1 MFGYLTADADLLS
14 EEGFERYRAAYCGL
28 CRKLRER
35 HGEFAGLTLNYDMT
49 LLVLFLG
56 SLYEPE
62 ETHAEGKCLPHP
74 RHARHWFQSE
84 MTDYAADMNV
94 ALAYLKCL
102 DDWQDD
108 GNPASIAEAALF
120 KSAYLKT
127 EAQYPRQCR
136 AMREALDEL
145 HTLEKENSEDIDAAA
160 SCFGRLMAEIF
171 VYCEDRWSDTVRAFA
186 SSLGR
191 FVYVMDACMDLDADT
206 FKNRYNP
213 FRRYYG
219 LENEQR
225 FRDIL
230 RMILGECVYYF
241 DILPLVQDVDIM
253 KNILC
258 DGLWQQFNK
267 KFKIKETSDVSGSV

>member
-1 MFGYLTADADLLS
+1 MFGYLTADIEKLP
-14 EEGFERYRAAYCGL
+14 EESFLRYRSAYCGL

-35 HGEFAGLTLNYDMT
+35 HGEAAGLTLNYDMT

-62 ETHAEGKCLPHP
+62 EKQGEGKCLPHP
-74 RHARHWFQSE
+74 RHARQWFQSE

-102 DDWQDD
+102 DDWEDD
-108 GNPASIAEAALF
+108 GNPASLAESALF
-120 KSAYLKT
+120 KSAYNKIET
-127 EAQYPRQCR
+127 QYPRQCR
-136 AMREALDEL
+136 AIREALDAL
-145 HTLEKENSEDIDAAA
+145 HALEKENSEDIDAAA

-171 VYCEDRWSDTVRAFA
+171 VYREDRWSGTVRAFA
-186 SSLGR
+186 ASLGK
-191 FVYVMDACMDLDADT
+191 FIYVMDACMDLDADT
-206 FKNRYNP
+206 IRNRYNP

-230 RMILGECVYYF
+230 RMILGECVYHF
-241 DILPLVQDVDIM
+241 DILPLVQDADIM

-267 KFKIKETSDVSGSV
+267 KYKIKEASDVSGSV